1 MTMKRNAGFTLV
13 ELVVATAILI
23 ILTFMTGSLF
33 RQATSA
39 WDTGRVRGE
48 GGMVAR
54 AILGA
59 VSRDLASAIDPR
71 PYGES
76 FPSSGSSLKLVC
88 LKAPDEDGNSVFH
101 VAYNVGNASVKRT
114 EKPWTGSGWG
124 DETESILFQREAGDD
139 SFSIDNPGEAFT
151 VVGSTVD
158 LRDPAET
165 DFGTSDTKWDGPAAV
180 KVRVVFTQKGKFA
193 GVLVRSLGKNG
204 VEDGTDGKRDD
215 DIVIQ

>member
-1 MTMKRNAGFTLV
+1 MKRNAGFTLV

-59 VSRDLASAIDPR
+59 VSRDMASAIDPR
-71 PYGES
+71 PFGES
-76 FPSSGSSLKLVC
+76 FPSSGSTLKLVC
-88 LKAPDEDGNSVFH
+88 LKAPDADGNSVFR
-101 VAYNVGNASVKRT
+101 VVYTVGNASVTRK

-124 DETESILFQREAGDD
+124 SETESILFEREAGEN
-139 SFSIDNPGEAFT
+139 SFSIDNPGSAFT
-151 VVGSTVD
+151 VLD
-158 LRDPAET
+158 ADPDERDYESEY
-165 DFGTSDTKWDGPAAV
+165 GTFDSKWTGPASV
-180 KVRVVFTQKGKFA
+180 KVRVVFTQKGSFA
-193 GVLVRSLGKNG
+193 GVQVRSLGKNG
-204 VEDGTDGKRDD
+204 VEDGTDGKNDD